1 MAENSI
7 TSGLEKTNLGS
18 SLGMGGGPD
27 TFNKFSSNNY
37 VNASGDFLESNSLV
51 AKVAFLLLVLFGF
64 IILLRVGIAILGYF
78 YGPKGSPKLIDGL
91 VDAKQLVVIPQDPSS
106 TGAKTITRSENA
118 SDGIEFTWS
127 TWIYIDDLTYN
138 SGKYKCVFYKGND
151 FANEKDGPVGLNFPN
166 NAPGLYIAPNTNA
179 LVIFM
184 NTYNVI
190 NEEITIPNIPLNKWI
205 NVIIRCQNTTM
216 DVYINGTITKSH
228 ELHGVPKQNY
238 GNVYVAM
245 NGGFSGYI
253 SNLWYYNYALGSNE
267 ITKLVSG
274 GPSTKMV
281 SSGAGSAT
289 DSITVLNPNYLS
301 LRWFFFG
308 SNI

>member
-1 MAENSI
+1 MSENSI
-7 TSGLEKTNLGS
+7 TSGLERTNFGS
-18 SLGMGGGPD
+18 NLGMGGSD

-78 YGPKGSPKLIDGL
+78 YGPSGSPKLIDGL
-91 VDAKQLVVIPQDPSS
+91 VDAKQLMIIPQDPNSS
-106 TGAKTITRSENA
+106 GAKTITRSENA

-138 SGKYKCVFYKGND
+138 SGKYKCIFYKGND
-151 FANEKDGPVGLNFPN
+151 FASEKNGPVGLNFPN

-267 ITKLVSG
+267 ITKLVTS

-281 SSGAGSAT
+281 SSGPGTAT
-289 DSITVLNPNYLS
+289 DSVSALNPNYLS